1 MSLASELAALR
12 SQQTASA
19 RAAGVGRLNRANT
32 LLPAQLDPRVRP
44 SSGQTRSRFDQARNT
59 TRTAGATLSD
69 VINAQRALQAAQERA
84 QRAAG
89 MTGGSSS
96 IPRNIGLPQTIEGL
110 GSFSGIPRDP
120 TVLPAVFQQPGALQ
134 AAEERAQ
141 RAAQMYAAQQQA
153 QMQQAAPVGNPFL
166 PRDIGLGNAPPG
178 FTGPRGELTQPFSG
192 VNLSPMPVG
201 NLPQRDI
208 GLGNRPPQFGVGFGG
223 TPETGYTTPF
233 TPRDIGFGNRPPQFG
248 NPNFGLFGQ
257 PPLSNAMTQFR
268 GNMGFPASNPY
279 AQGLGQFAG
288 GQLGQQ
294 PNMGQF
300 NNMNANQG
308 MGQSLGSMGSQA
320 FGGQFNNMQPQMG
333 MQQQQFAQQGPPPG
347 FSNSFSYAPL

>member
-1 MSLASELAALR
+1 
-12 SQQTASA
+12 
-19 RAAGVGRLNRANT
+19 
-32 LLPAQLDPRVRP
+32 
-44 SSGQTRSRFDQARNT
+44 
-59 TRTAGATLSD
+59 
-69 VINAQRALQAAQERA
+69 
-84 QRAAG
+84 
-89 MTGGSSS
+89 
-96 IPRNIGLPQTIEGL
+96 
-110 GSFSGIPRDP
+110 
-120 TVLPAVFQQPGALQ
+120 
-134 AAEERAQ
+134 
-141 RAAQMYAAQQQA
+141 MYAAQPQA

-166 PRDIGLGNAPPG
+166 PRDPGFGTPPPG

-192 VNLSPMPVG
+192 VTMAPMPVG
-201 NLPQRDI
+201 N
-208 GLGNRPPQFGVGFGG
+208 
-223 TPETGYTTPF
+223 PF
-233 TPRDIGFGNRPPQFG
+233 LPRDIGFGNRPPQFG

-279 AQGLGQFAG
+279 VQGLGQFAG

-320 FGGQFNNMQPQMG
+320 FGSQFNNMQPQMG

-347 FSNSFSYAPL
+347 FASSFAYAPL

>member
-1 MSLASELAALR
+1 
-12 SQQTASA
+12 
-19 RAAGVGRLNRANT
+19 
-32 LLPAQLDPRVRP
+32 
-44 SSGQTRSRFDQARNT
+44 
-59 TRTAGATLSD
+59 
-69 VINAQRALQAAQERA
+69 
-84 QRAAG
+84 
-89 MTGGSSS
+89 
-96 IPRNIGLPQTIEGL
+96 
-110 GSFSGIPRDP
+110 
-120 TVLPAVFQQPGALQ
+120 VLPAVFQQPGALQ

-166 PRDIGLGNAPPG
+166 PRDPGFGTPPPG

-201 NLPQRDI
+201 NLPQ
-208 GLGNRPPQFGVGFGG
+208 
-223 TPETGYTTPF
+223 
-233 TPRDIGFGNRPPQFG
+233 RDIGFGNRPPQFG